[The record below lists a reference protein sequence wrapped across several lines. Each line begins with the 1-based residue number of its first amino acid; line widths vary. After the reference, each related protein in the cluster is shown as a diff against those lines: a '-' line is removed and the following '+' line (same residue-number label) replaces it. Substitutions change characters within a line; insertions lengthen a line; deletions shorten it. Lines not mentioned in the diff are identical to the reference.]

1 MSANE
6 DIEKFK
12 YNLLII
18 HPFEEKIIYQILS
31 I

>member
-6 DIEKFK
+6 DIE
-12 YNLLII
+12 NVQIQPAQ
-18 HPFEEKIIYQILS
+18 PFDEKIIYQILS